1 MKSKHF
7 FILFILLI
15 FSLFLSACAGGA
27 ATAASSWPGLTVD
40 GETAYLAYNQHVYAI
55 NIADGKE
62 RWRYPLEAN
71 NKISFYTAPVMTPDG
86 QLIVGGYDHVLYS
99 VDPQTGKENWSFK
112 EAKNRY
118 IGSPLVND
126 AGIFA
131 PAADDHLYAIDF
143 QGKLLWSFQTKGAQ
157 WAQPVSSPTCECIY
171 LPSMDHHLYA
181 INASDG
187 AEVWKTE
194 DLGGSMVGSP
204 AYGSD
209 GTLYVGTFNNEILAI
224 SSENG
229 VVLWRKPTD
238 GWVWG
243 GPAIKDGTLYFGDLS
258 GVLYAMDASNGKI
271 LWKLNPETGDSSGQA
286 TQKTKPDG
294 PIVQTPLL
302 TDELIY
308 FTTRVGSIFGVSYS
322 GETKFFVDIHQL
334 DKSICGDP
342 KNTKVRPSAKL
353 FSSPMLSGDKILVAP
368 TEADELLYALD
379 ANGKPIW
386 CPFIPEKK

>member
-7 FILFILLI
+7 FILFTLLI
-15 FSLFLSACAGGA
+15 LSLFISACAGGA
-27 ATAASSWPGLTVD
+27 ATAASSWPGLMAE
-40 GETAYLAYNQHVYAI
+40 GETAYLAYNQHVFAI
-55 NIADGKE
+55 NVSDGKE
-62 RWRYPLEAN
+62 KWRFPLDAN
-71 NKISFYTAPVMTPDG
+71 NKQSFYTAPVMTPDG

-99 VDPQTGKENWSFK
+99 LDPQTGKENWSFTG
-112 EAKNRY
+112 AKNRY
-118 IGSPLVND
+118 IGSPLVNQ

-131 PAADDHLYAIDF
+131 PTADDHLYALDF
-143 QGKLLWSFQTKGAQ
+143 QGKELWSFQTKGAQ
-157 WAQPVSSPTCECIY
+157 WAQPVADPNCDCVY
-171 LPSMDHHLYA
+171 LASMDHHLYA
-181 INASDG
+181 INASNG
-187 AEVWKTE
+187 AQVWE
-194 DLGGSMVGSP
+194 SGDLGGSMVGTP
-204 AYGSD
+204 AFGSD

-229 VVLWRKPTD
+229 KVLWRKPTD

-243 GPAIKDGTLYFGDLS
+243 GPAIKDGNLYFGDLS
-258 GVLYAMDASNGKI
+258 GGFYAMNASNGGL
-271 LWKLNPETGDSSGQA
+271 LWKLNPEIGDTS
-286 TQKTKPDG
+286 TQRSKPDG
-294 PIVQTPLL
+294 PIVQTPML

-322 GETKFFVDIHQL
+322 GEPKYFVDIHQL

-353 FSSPMLSGDKILVAP
+353 FSSPVLAGDKILLAP

-379 ANGKPIW
+379 ANGKPVW